1 MLRLVDAARCDTAP
15 LPNDIHSVRKRL
27 IARHHPGIPPINII
41 SIMQEYC
48 LIPKYMKFRMVNQRP
63 RILPETEPVD
73 DAQGKN
79 SSLERMLSLLDQFV
93 ESSPVWSADELAD
106 ALGFT
111 RSAVYRYIRELSASG
126 LLAPVATG
134 RYSLGPRIIQLNRQ
148 LQESDPMLVAMQTLE
163 ADLPR
168 FAAAQKWHLCRLFR
182 DRVVAIGEYGHLDK
196 DLSYRR
202 GCPMPLLRGATST
215 AVLAWLP
222 DRQLMRLYLENQ
234 DEARTPTLGASWPE
248 YRKALAGIRKQ
259 GYALALAEVDEG
271 VFALAAPVFAA
282 DGKVTGSIS
291 VVRSLDDYSAQ
302 RVQQEGTMLA
312 DIGRRI
318 SETIRQMAVAQHKP
332 ATTKTSRKRQKET
345 R

>member
-1 MLRLVDAARCDTAP
+1 MVKQRARIQPEDEAVDE
-15 LPNDIHSVRKRL
+15 S
-27 IARHHPGIPPINII
+27 
-41 SIMQEYC
+41 
-48 LIPKYMKFRMVNQRP
+48 
-63 RILPETEPVD
+63 
-73 DAQGKN
+73 QGKN
-79 SSLERMLSLLDQFV
+79 SSLERMLSLLDQFTG
-93 ESSPVWSADELAD
+93 SSPVWSADELAD

-148 LQESDPMLVAMQTLE
+148 LEESDPMLIAMQTIE
-163 ADLPR
+163 ADLPP

-196 DLSYRR
+196 DVSYRR

-234 DEARTPTLGASWPE
+234 DDARTPTLGASWPE

-259 GYALALAEVDEG
+259 GYALAIAEVDEG
-271 VFALAAPVFAA
+271 VFAIAAPVFAA

-302 RVQQEGTMLA
+302 RVQQEGLMVA

-318 SETIRQMAVAQHKP
+318 SETIQRMAVAQHKT
-332 ATTKTSRKRQKET
+332 AATKTSRKRQKET

>member
-1 MLRLVDAARCDTAP
+1 
-15 LPNDIHSVRKRL
+15 
-27 IARHHPGIPPINII
+27 
-41 SIMQEYC
+41 
-48 LIPKYMKFRMVNQRP
+48 
-63 RILPETEPVD
+63 
-73 DAQGKN
+73 
-79 SSLERMLSLLDQFV
+79 
-93 ESSPVWSADELAD
+93 
-106 ALGFT
+106 
-111 RSAVYRYIRELSASG
+111 
-126 LLAPVATG
+126 
-134 RYSLGPRIIQLNRQ
+134 
-148 LQESDPMLVAMQTLE
+148 MQTLE

>member
-1 MLRLVDAARCDTAP
+1 MTNQRTP
-15 LPNDIHSVRKRL
+15 
-27 IARHHPGIPPINII
+27 IPP
-41 SIMQEYC
+41 ED
-48 LIPKYMKFRMVNQRP
+48 
-63 RILPETEPVD
+63 EAVD
-73 DAQGKN
+73 EAQGKN
-79 SSLERMLSLLDQFV
+79 SSLERMLSLLDQFA
-93 ESSPVWSADELAD
+93 EHSPVWSADELAD

-148 LQESDPMLVAMQTLE
+148 LEESDPMLVAMQSVE
-163 ADLPR
+163 ADLPA

-234 DEARTPTLGASWPE
+234 HDARTPTLGASWPE

-259 GYALALAEVDEG
+259 GYAVALAEVDDG

-282 DGKVTGSIS
+282 HGKVTGSIS
-291 VVRSLDDYSAQ
+291 VVRSLDDYQAQ
-302 RVQQEGTMLA
+302 RVHEEGALVA
-312 DIGRRI
+312 QIGRRI
-318 SETIRQMAVAQHKP
+318 SEAVQQMAVAQHKSA
-332 ATTKTSRKRQKET
+332 ATTKTSRKRRKET